1 MSQRNYHVVCM
12 IPKRPKKKAAYYRS
26 REYKDVLKLKF
37 YKWSHLKAAKVY
49 YTMFNTKYNPYA
61 MDWVANDRSR
71 VMEKRAQ
78 AMLDSM
84 VTMLRIRVDQVP
96 TLTRDKAKHEA
107 LCQWRDKQ
115 QEDGRK
121 YIIRENTIVPVQ
133 D

>member
-1 MSQRNYHVVCM
+1 M
-12 IPKRPKKKAAYYRS
+12 IPKRPKKKAAYYLS
-26 REYKDVLKLKF
+26 REYKDILKLKF
-37 YKWSHLKAAKVY
+37 YKWSHIKAAKVY
-49 YTMFNTKYNPYA
+49 YTMFTTEYNPYA
-61 MDWVANDRSR
+61 MDWVDKGRTK

-84 VTMLRIRVDQVP
+84 VLMLSLRVAHVD

-115 QEDGRK
+115 HEKDGRK
-121 YIIRENTIVPVQ
+121 YIVIENTIRHVHTW